1 VGRQL
6 RDLCLKERCL
16 DPFLGTR
23 KEKPH
28 DVEGGREGGRIGFC
42 VCVCEVCSMCVYL
55 SMCVY
60 KVWGG
65 VVCMCG
71 VCVCGVCVCI

>member
-1 VGRQL
+1 
-6 RDLCLKERCL
+6 
-16 DPFLGTR
+16 
-23 KEKPH
+23 
-28 DVEGGREGGRIGFC
+28 
-42 VCVCEVCSMCVYL
+42 MCVYL

-71 VCVCGVCVCI
+71 VCGVCVCV

>member
-1 VGRQL
+1 
-6 RDLCLKERCL
+6 
-16 DPFLGTR
+16 
-23 KEKPH
+23 
-28 DVEGGREGGRIGFC
+28 
-42 VCVCEVCSMCVYL
+42 MCVYL

-71 VCVCGVCVCI
+71 VCVCVCVCIWVCEVCSMCVYFRSPD

>member
-1 VGRQL
+1 
-6 RDLCLKERCL
+6 
-16 DPFLGTR
+16 
-23 KEKPH
+23 
-28 DVEGGREGGRIGFC
+28 
-42 VCVCEVCSMCVYL
+42 MCVYL

-71 VCVCGVCVCI
+71 VCVCVCVVCVCVVCVCVYMVCGRCVVCVFGSGVRSPISPRGPGD